1 MDSDFLS
8 ILANAGNA
16 MGSKILLLVYDTEMF
31 SDYSTP
37 GQKEID
43 GGKAQKINMAGIP
56 LGTKVNYYF
65 QSELEYLY
73 NGDLSD
79 AIANLKS
86 VAGMIFLIRFVFD
99 YVASFSVS
107 RVNTLVNGI
116 KSALAWTGPFAILT
130 GELARLAVSLGESAL
145 DVQRLRRGDEVAIYK
160 TNKTWKFSVEGLLN
174 MVEEEISSAAVQSAL
189 DVGTDA
195 DTDNDDDGAT
205 MKYTDYMR
213 LFLLLVDGDTLALR
227 TSNLIELNVTNYRD
241 GINAKEEKMASATIF
256 DMSTALPAFRLPPTV
271 DLRMMFLSMPFAQKG
286 VGGVIPPKS
295 LPISVTDYRGY

>member
-1 MDSDFLS
+1 
-8 ILANAGNA
+8 
-16 MGSKILLLVYDTEMF
+16 
-31 SDYSTP
+31 
-37 GQKEID
+37 
-43 GGKAQKINMAGIP
+43 
-56 LGTKVNYYF
+56 
-65 QSELEYLY
+65 
-73 NGDLSD
+73 
-79 AIANLKS
+79 
-86 VAGMIFLIRFVFD
+86 
-99 YVASFSVS
+99 
-107 RVNTLVNGI
+107 
-116 KSALAWTGPFAILT
+116 
-130 GELARLAVSLGESAL
+130 
-145 DVQRLRRGDEVAIYK
+145 
-160 TNKTWKFSVEGLLN
+160 

-256 DMSTALPAFRLPPTV
+256 DMSKAITDFSLTTTV

>member
-1 MDSDFLS
+1 
-8 ILANAGNA
+8 
-16 MGSKILLLVYDTEMF
+16 
-31 SDYSTP
+31 
-37 GQKEID
+37 
-43 GGKAQKINMAGIP
+43 
-56 LGTKVNYYF
+56 
-65 QSELEYLY
+65 
-73 NGDLSD
+73 
-79 AIANLKS
+79 
-86 VAGMIFLIRFVFD
+86 MIFLIRFVFD

-256 DMSTALPAFRLPPTV
+256 DMSKAITDFSLTTTV